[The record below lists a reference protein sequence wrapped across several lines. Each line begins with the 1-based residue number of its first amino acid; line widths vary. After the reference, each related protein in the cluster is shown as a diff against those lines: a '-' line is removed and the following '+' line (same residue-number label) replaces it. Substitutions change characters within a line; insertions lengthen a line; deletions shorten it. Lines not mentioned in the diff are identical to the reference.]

1 MSSRRVGVVAAVAL
15 FALAACGGDRD
26 GPDSDL
32 PAAET
37 TFAGSSSLLD
47 GDDLDPVD
55 ESDETGVHA
64 PGLTLEVTA
73 TGETSTI
80 SSEAYEDI
88 TGEDV
93 PRDDDD
99 ERPSQVR
106 PADDHTFVVA
116 RFETSDPQ
124 WEPRHDVPDT
134 KATLM
139 VNGSRAADLFTTEE
153 GERHSGTVV
162 ASVPRDAESEDAV
175 IEIET
180 DGAHQSVSVSGERVD
195 TDVPHA
201 YPGPRDVTVE
211 SAEELDTSFDEFV
224 KGKTPVQGRVVG
236 GFTTPYLNRDGGDG
250 WSGSGKA
257 YLSVSVDWKTPVHNT
272 YNETDVRLEADGK
285 TFQPIND
292 PSSLVEWFKDDVVF
306 QVPVDL
312 DEVDVVIEAAYKN
325 GPTSDAELIEF
336 DPITATLA
344 IG

>member
-1 MSSRRVGVVAAVAL
+1 MSSRHVAMVAAVVL
-15 FALAACGGDRD
+15 LTLTACGGDQD
-26 GPDSDL
+26 EPDPEL
-32 PAAET
+32 PAAEP
-37 TFAGSSSLLD
+37 TFAGASSLLD
-47 GDDLDPVD
+47 DDDLDSVD

-73 TGETSTI
+73 MGETSTI
-80 SSEAYEDI
+80 SADAYEDVS
-88 TGEDV
+88 GEDV
-93 PRDDDD
+93 PRDDDG

-106 PADDHTFVVA
+106 PADDHTFVIA
-116 RFETSDPQ
+116 RFETSDSQ

-134 KATLM
+134 TATMM
-139 VNGSRAADLFTTEE
+139 VDGSRAADLFTTEE

-162 ASVPRDAESEDAV
+162 ASLPRDAEAEDAV

-180 DGAHQSVSVSGERVD
+180 DGAHQSVSLTGKRVD

-211 SAEELDTSFDEFV
+211 SAEELDTTFDEFV
-224 KGKTPVQGRVVG
+224 KGKTAVQGKVDDA
-236 GFTTPYLNRDGGDG
+236 FSTPYLNRDGGDG
-250 WSGSGKA
+250 WSGSGKM

-272 YNETDVRLEADGK
+272 YNETEVRLEADGK

-306 QVPVDL
+306 QIPADL

-325 GPTSDAELIEF
+325 GPPSDAELLEF
-336 DPITATLA
+336 DPITATLVV
-344 IG
+344 G